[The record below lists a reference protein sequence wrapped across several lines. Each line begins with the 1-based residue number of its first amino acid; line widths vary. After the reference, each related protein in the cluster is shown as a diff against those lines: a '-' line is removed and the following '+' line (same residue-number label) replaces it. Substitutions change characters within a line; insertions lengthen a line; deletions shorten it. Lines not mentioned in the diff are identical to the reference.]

1 MSYYLVK
8 PILINRIKGFI
19 GLIRPFTLL
28 APIIVSISIMISSF
42 YYLGGSNLYSVFW
55 NTIIPASLCLLI
67 LNAAS
72 NSLNQASD
80 IKSDM
85 FSKPYRPIP
94 KGLVTIK
101 EACILS
107 VFLYLFA
114 FYISTLINMVFFF
127 YVLIIS
133 IFTITYSIPPRMKNY
148 LFFNQLWVAI
158 PRGFLG
164 ILASWSVFNYNLQL
178 LPISIGFISTLFLIG
193 GSITKDIIDKDA
205 DKKNGT
211 HTLINT
217 FGNKK
222 AAIISF
228 PFLFFPFIIIIPI
241 LINNGIFDSYYWFLT
256 IFSIPGYLIFYLMV
270 RDNSKKKFLE
280 NTSAW
285 SLMYITY
292 FLFAISF
299 SFLTVT
305 NSIL

>member
-1 MSYYLVK
+1 MIYYFVK

-19 GLIRPFTLL
+19 SLIRPFTLL

-80 IKSDM
+80 VKSDM

-107 VFLYLFA
+107 ILLYLSA
-114 FYISTLINMVFFF
+114 FYISTLINMVFSF

-148 LFFNQLWVAI
+148 LFINQFWVAI

-164 ILASWSVFNYNLQL
+164 ILAS
-178 LPISIGFISTLFLIG
+178 
-193 GSITKDIIDKDA
+193 
-205 DKKNGT
+205 
-211 HTLINT
+211 
-217 FGNKK
+217 
-222 AAIISF
+222 
-228 PFLFFPFIIIIPI
+228 
-241 LINNGIFDSYYWFLT
+241 
-256 IFSIPGYLIFYLMV
+256 
-270 RDNSKKKFLE
+270 
-280 NTSAW
+280 
-285 SLMYITY
+285 
-292 FLFAISF
+292 
-299 SFLTVT
+299 
-305 NSIL
+305 

>member
-1 MSYYLVK
+1 MTYDSK
-8 PILINRIKGFI
+8 IFFINHIKGYI
-19 GLIRPFTLL
+19 NLIRPFTLL

-42 YYLGGSNLYSVFW
+42 YYSGNVNISSVFW
-55 NTIIPASLCLLI
+55 NMIIPSSLCLAI

-80 IKSDM
+80 VKSDKI
-85 FSKPYRPIP
+85 SKSYRPIP
-94 KGLVTIK
+94 LGLVSIK
-101 EACILS
+101 EACVLSLILYI
-107 VFLYLFA
+107 LA
-114 FYISTLINMVFFF
+114 IYISTSINLFFTL
-127 YVLIIS
+127 YVVLIS

-164 ILASWSVFNYNLQL
+164 ILASWSVFNHNLSV
-178 LPISIGFISTLFLIG
+178 LPLTIGFISLLFLIG

-211 HTLINT
+211 NTLINT
-217 FGNKK
+217 FGIKK
-222 AAIISF
+222 AAMISF
-228 PFLFFPFIIIIPI
+228 PFLFFPFILVLI
-241 LINNGIFDSYYWFLT
+241 LIDIGIIETYLWSLT
-256 IFSIPGYLIFYLMV
+256 FFSIPGYFIFYSII
-270 RDNSKKKFLE
+270 RDNSKSKFFE
-280 NTSAW
+280 NTSSW

-299 SFLTVT
+299 SILTVT

>member
-1 MSYYLVK
+1 MTYYSK
-8 PILINRIKGFI
+8 IFFINHIKGYI
-19 GLIRPFTLL
+19 NLIRPFTLL

-42 YYLGGSNLYSVFW
+42 YYSGNTNLSSVFW
-55 NTIIPASLCLLI
+55 NMIIPSSLCLAI

-80 IKSDM
+80 VKSDKI
-85 FSKPYRPIP
+85 SKSYRPIP
-94 KGLVTIK
+94 LGLVNIK
-101 EACILS
+101 EACVLSLILYIIAI
-107 VFLYLFA
+107 F
-114 FYISTLINMVFFF
+114 ISTSINLFFTF
-127 YVLIIS
+127 YVVLIS
-133 IFTITYSIPPRMKNY
+133 IFTITYSIPPRMKKY

-164 ILASWSVFNYNLQL
+164 ILASWSVFNHNISV
-178 LPISIGFISTLFLIG
+178 LPLTIGFISLLFLIG

-211 HTLINT
+211 NTLINT
-217 FGNKK
+217 FGIKK

-228 PFLFFPFIIIIPI
+228 PFLFFPFIIVPI
-241 LINNGIFDSYYWFLT
+241 LIDIGIIETYLWSLT
-256 IFSIPGYLIFYLMV
+256 FFSIPGYFIFYSII
-270 RDNSKKKFLE
+270 RDNSKSKFFE
-280 NTSAW
+280 NTSSW

-299 SFLTVT
+299 SILTVT

>member
-1 MSYYLVK
+1 MTYYLFK
-8 PILINRIKGFI
+8 PIFINRVKGFI
-19 GLIRPFTLL
+19 SLIRPFTLL

-42 YYLGGSNLYSVFW
+42 YYLGRYDIYSVFW
-55 NTIIPASLCLLI
+55 NTILPASLCLSI

-80 IKSDM
+80 VKSDM
-85 FSKPYRPIP
+85 ISKSYRPIP
-94 KGLVTIK
+94 QGFVSIK

-107 VFLYLFA
+107 IILYLSA
-114 FYISTLINMVFFF
+114 LYLSTLINMVFTL
-127 YVLIIS
+127 YVVFIS
-133 IFTITYSIPPRMKNY
+133 IFTITYSIPPRMKNF

-164 ILASWSVFNYNLQL
+164 VLASWSVFNYNLQL
-178 LPISIGFISTLFLIG
+178 LPISIGFISMLFLIG
-193 GSITKDIIDKDA
+193 GSITKDIIDKEA
-205 DKKNGT
+205 DKINGA

-222 AAIISF
+222 AAVISF
-228 PFLFFPFIIIIPI
+228 PFLFFPFIIIPI
-241 LINNGIFDSYYWFLT
+241 LINNGIFESYYWFLT

-270 RDNSKKKFLE
+270 RDNSKRKFLE

-285 SLMYITY
+285 TLMYLTY

-299 SFLTVT
+299 SIITVS
-305 NSIL
+305 NSIV